1 MLYFLSTATEVDNTN
16 LEGGNPIMNALM
28 DNNDVS
34 GFIRA
39 DGKRVL
45 NGDGKDIILR
55 GVGFGSWLLP
65 EGYMWKFPVGGDR
78 PRKIET
84 MIKEL
89 IGEEKATLFWDT
101 YVERYIDEI
110 DIREV
115 AKQGFNSV
123 RLPINARD
131 ILVEEHGVTFNEK
144 RLARIQQVIEWCR
157 AYKIYVILDLHGAPG
172 GQTGANID
180 DSENDLPELFT
191 VRRNQEL
198 TIAIWRM
205 FAERYKDDWI
215 IAGYDLLNEPLP
227 DWFSK
232 YNDLVLPLF
241 KEITAA
247 IREIDKQHMIILE
260 GVHWASDWSI
270 FTDKFD
276 NNLMLQFHKYWN
288 NPDTESIQ
296 KYIDKR
302 DEWNV
307 PIFMGEGGEN
317 NAQWYSGA
325 FQMFED
331 HQISWNFWTW
341 KKMSTSNSPY
351 SIRMPEDWNLLTTY
365 LEGGAKPDA
374 STSEFIL
381 DQYLHNIRLEQ
392 CDAFP
397 EISRSLLRQLPLQ
410 IPAEFYGQG
419 AGIGFGIVQKRE
431 NKLGLRASDC
441 VPMRMIA
448 SDAEKPNYQSEG
460 GKRWTENNTVCIEL
474 YKGDWVAYDALC
486 VESNRFNLHARL
498 HVATEQAILSIEL
511 EGHPIVT
518 CKVSGEDWYESFLVE
533 NVNVSKGNVRLIIR
547 VLQGQVDLD
556 WIDFSFAE

>member
-1 MLYFLSTATEVDNTN
+1 
-16 LEGGNPIMNALM
+16 MNVLM

-39 DGKRVL
+39 DGKRII
-45 NGDGKDIILR
+45 NGDGKEILLR

-65 EGYMWKFPVGGDR
+65 EGYMWKFPEGGDR

-84 MIKEL
+84 MVKEL
-89 IGEEKATLFWDT
+89 IGEEKATLFWDA
-101 YVERYIDEI
+101 YVDRYVDEI

-131 ILVEEHGVTFNEK
+131 ILVAGNEVTFNEK
-144 RLARIQQVIEWCR
+144 RLARIHQVIEWCR
-157 AYKIYVILDLHGAPG
+157 TYKIYVILDLHGAPG

-191 VRRNQEL
+191 NRRNQEL

-232 YNDLVLPLF
+232 YNDQVLPLY

-247 IREIDKQHMIILE
+247 IREIDKHHMIIVE
-260 GVHWASDWSI
+260 GVHWATDWSI

-276 NNLMLQFHKYWN
+276 HNLMLQFHKYWN

-351 SIRMPEDWNLLTTY
+351 SIRMPEGWDLLTTY
-365 LEGGAKPDA
+365 LEGGAKPDT
-374 STSEFIL
+374 STAEAIL

-392 CDAFP
+392 CDAYP
-397 EISRSLLRQLPLQ
+397 EISRSLLRYLPLQ
-410 IPAEFYGQG
+410 IPAEFYRQG
-419 AGIGFGIVQKRE
+419 AGIGFGIVQKRK
-431 NKLGLRASDC
+431 NKVGLRTSDC

-448 SDAEKPNYQSEG
+448 SNAEKPNYQSEG
-460 GKRWTENNTVCIEL
+460 GKRWTEQNTVCIEL
-474 YKGDWVAYDALC
+474 HKGDWVAYDAIC
-486 VESNRFNLHARL
+486 VESKRFNLHTRL

-518 CKVSGEDWYESFLVE
+518 CNVVGEDWHESFLVE
-533 NVNVSKGNVRLIIR
+533 SINIPKGEVRLVIR

>member
-1 MLYFLSTATEVDNTN
+1 MSVHIDNR
-16 LEGGNPIMNALM
+16 
-28 DNNDVS
+28 DVS

-39 DGKRVL
+39 DGKKVI
-45 NGDGKDIILR
+45 NGVGKEIILR

-65 EGYMWKFPVGGDR
+65 EGYMWKLPEGGDR
-78 PRKIET
+78 PRKIEV
-84 MIKEL
+84 MVKEL
-89 IGEEKATLFWDT
+89 IGEEKASLFWDT
-101 YVERYIDEI
+101 YVERYVDEI
-110 DIREV
+110 DVREV
-115 AKQGFNSV
+115 SLQGYNSV

-131 ILVEEHGVTFNEK
+131 ILIAGDQVTFNEK
-144 RLARIQQVIEWCR
+144 RLARIHQVIEWCR
-157 AYKIYVILDLHGAPG
+157 QYKVYVILDLHGAPG

-191 VRRNQEL
+191 DRKNQEL

-227 DWFSK
+227 DWFNK
-232 YNDLVLPLF
+232 YNDQVLPLY

-247 IREIDKQHMIILE
+247 IREIDKKHMIILE
-260 GVHWASDWSI
+260 GVHWSTDWSI
-270 FTDKFD
+270 FTDQFD
-276 NNLMLQFHKYWN
+276 DNLMLQFHKYWN

-341 KKMSTSNSPY
+341 KKINTSNSPY
-351 SIRMPEDWNLLTTY
+351 SIHMPEGWNLLTDY
-365 LEGGAKPDA
+365 LEGGTKPDA
-374 STSEFIL
+374 ATSEAIFN
-381 DQYLHNIRLEQ
+381 QYLDNIRLEQ
-392 CDAFP
+392 CDAYP
-397 EISRSLLRQLPLQ
+397 GISRSLLRHLPIQ
-410 IPAEFYGQG
+410 IPAEFYRQG
-419 AGIGFGIVQKRE
+419 DGAGFGIVQKKE
-431 NKLGLRASDC
+431 NPVGLRVSDY

-448 SDAEKPNYQSEG
+448 SENDKPSYHSEG
-460 GKRWTENNTVCIEL
+460 GKVWDANNTVCVEL
-474 YKGDWVAYDALC
+474 HPGDWLAYDALC
-486 VESNRFNLHARL
+486 VETNPFHLRARL
-498 HVATEQAILSIEL
+498 NMPTGQDATLSIEW
-511 EGHPIVT
+511 EGHQPVT
-518 CKVSGEDWYESFLVE
+518 CEVSDEGWHETLLMENITIVSGPVQ
-533 NVNVSKGNVRLIIR
+533 VIVR

-556 WIDFSFAE
+556 WIEFSVVK

>member
-1 MLYFLSTATEVDNTN
+1 MSIHM
-16 LEGGNPIMNALM
+16 GNI
-28 DNNDVS
+28 DVS

-39 DGKRVL
+39 DGNKII
-45 NGDGKDIILR
+45 NGDGKEIILR

-65 EGYMWKFPVGGDR
+65 EGYMWKFPIGGDR
-78 PRKIET
+78 PRKIEA
-84 MIKEL
+84 MVKDL

-115 AKQGFNSV
+115 AQQGYNSV

-131 ILVEEHGVTFNEK
+131 ILVEGDDITFNEK
-144 RLARIQQVIEWCR
+144 RLARIHQVIEWCR
-157 AYKIYVILDLHGAPG
+157 QYKIYVILDLHGASG

-191 VRRNQEL
+191 NRHNQEL

-227 DWFSK
+227 DYFSQ
-232 YNDLVLPLF
+232 YNDLVLPLY

-247 IREIDKQHMIILE
+247 IREVDKQHMIIIE
-260 GVHWASDWSI
+260 GVHWSTDWSI
-270 FTDKFD
+270 FTEKFD
-276 NNLMLQFHKYWN
+276 HNLMLQFHKYWN

-296 KYIDKR
+296 KYLDKR

-317 NAQWYSGA
+317 NAQWYTGA

-331 HQISWNFWTW
+331 HLISWNFWTW
-341 KKMSTSNSPY
+341 KKMNTSNSPY
-351 SIRMPEDWNLLTTY
+351 SIRMPEGWDLLTAY

-374 STSEFIL
+374 VTSETIL
-381 DQYLHNIRLEQ
+381 NQFLDNIRLEQ

-397 EISRSLLRQLPLQ
+397 EISRSLLRHLPLQ

-419 AGIGFGIVQKRE
+419 ENVGFGIVQKKE
-431 NKLGLRASDC
+431 NKVGFRASDH
-441 VPMRMIA
+441 VPMRMITGET
-448 SDAEKPNYQSEG
+448 EKPSYHSEG
-460 GKRWTENNTVCIEL
+460 GKRWAENNTVCVEL
-474 YKGDWVAYDALC
+474 HQGDWLAYDALC
-486 VESNRFNLHARL
+486 VEAHRFDLHARL
-498 HVATEQAILSIEL
+498 HVASEQAILSIEL
-511 EGHPIVT
+511 EGHEPVN
-518 CKVSGEDWYESFLVE
+518 CKVSGEKWHESLLMGNI
-533 NVNVSKGNVRLIIR
+533 NVAKGAVQMIIR

-556 WIDFSFAE
+556 WIEFSFIE